1 MIYSRQGFTVWIPD
15 IVCLNNIFNTV
26 QRNSVIQHAA
36 PKFSFAVDFPSL
48 NIQGQFQVA
57 YAWGN
62 LDDKT
67 TNGVPMSTIP
77 PACTQKYSRFC
88 TKKLHHNNNGDD
100 AGILKVQFLRYTAW
114 RVTHWD
120 GS

>member
-1 MIYSRQGFTVWIPD
+1 MIYSRQGFTVVIPD

-62 LDDKT
+62 LDDST
-67 TNGVPMSTIP
+67 TNGVLTSTILP
-77 PACTQKYSRFC
+77 MLVLNSTAGSAQRNATTTTMLMMQGYSKYSF
-88 TKKLHHNNNGDD
+88 
-100 AGILKVQFLRYTAW
+100 
-114 RVTHWD
+114 
-120 GS
+120 

>member
-1 MIYSRQGFTVWIPD
+1 MIYSRQGFTVGIPD

-48 NIQGQFQVA
+48 DIQGQFQVA

-62 LDDKT
+62 LDDST
-67 TNGVPMSTIP
+67 TNGVLTSTILP
-77 PACTQKYSRFC
+77 MLVLKST
-88 TKKLHHNNNGDD
+88 
-100 AGILKVQFLRYTAW
+100 AGSAQRNPTTTMVMMRGF
-114 RVTHWD
+114 
-120 GS
+120 

>member
-1 MIYSRQGFTVWIPD
+1 MIYSGQGFTVWIPD

-62 LDDKT
+62 LDDST
-67 TNGVPMSTIP
+67 TNGVLTSTILP
-77 PACTQKYSRFC
+77 MLVLKNTTGSAQRNPTTTTMVMMQGYSKYSF
-88 TKKLHHNNNGDD
+88 
-100 AGILKVQFLRYTAW
+100 
-114 RVTHWD
+114 
-120 GS
+120 